1 MTLGEKLEEANQKIQ
16 KLRGELSGLTK
27 KKAPLFDVNNIEEA
41 EAAISTLRSSISDVR
56 KKVDE
61 ANEGFVDIENS
72 LKKVNAEF
80 SKGDSH
86 LNQANK
92 SYRQIA
98 SVVSQLANEQRGFND
113 LTHKELINLKAKN
126 KSAQAQVRFQAKAL
140 AQEKGIT
147 DIANTNL
154 NLRGELSKEE
164 RAMLSA
170 LKANFQEFDKVNS
183 ALDERIKKSSIFS
196 DSIKKYKGVIQN
208 AMASPLTAVAGI
220 FTFLFKTAM
229 DADKAIGKMGKDL
242 NIGHDAALQLDKR
255 FQNFVHSSQDGYIT
269 QARMTEAMTE
279 MNSEM
284 GTTLNLSDQQ
294 LTNMSKLSRFS
305 NISFKDQA
313 KMLKTSKALGETY
326 EGYVKSMMGTIK
338 AQKFENNLALNAKKI
353 MLDVNNASDRTK
365 ISISG
370 GSEGLAKAAVEAAKL
385 GTNLDGVAGIA
396 DNLLD
401 FEQSITNELEA
412 ELLTGKDL
420 TLEKARQA
428 ALNND
433 FATVASEINN
443 QLGSAAE
450 FGEMNRIQQEAM
462 AKAVGMTAD
471 QLGTMLIE
479 QEAIKAVGGDLNDKE
494 KAAYE
499 MAKEK
504 YGAEK
509 AAEMLKNKQ
518 LGQLMKEKDLADEKA
533 AAQERFQAALA
544 GLATAFIPF
553 FEMLLQVANV
563 IIPLIAIG
571 LEPVRMAIN
580 GISGLLSGNVESLSA
595 MEITMGAIGGLTLI
609 YLGYMKAIKIHKAVM
624 AGIDKAG
631 IALEGAK
638 KIGILA
644 TIGAYTAQLGV
655 QLGIMSAAMATN
667 AAVTFGI
674 GVAVAVA
681 AAAAGYAA
689 VKALTADDMMS
700 QGQGSSGYGK
710 RTLFGPE
717 GAIQLNNKDTVI
729 AGTNLFGDDVKSEP
743 GKSTEMADKGEIQIK
758 SNKEGSDNMSSVVS
772 AVSTLGAKIDALAS
786 RPISVQ
792 IDGKEVIKATT
803 EQNPNEQGNAIGV
816 NNYEIQ

>member
-1 MTLGEKLEEANQKIQ
+1 MALNDDLNKAKKAISA
-16 KLRGELSGLTK
+16 LRKELSQITNK
-27 KKAPLFDVNNIEEA
+27 RAPLFDVNSIDQANDAINMLKSSIKEAHKAAEELDSGFVGISKSLSNIE
-41 EAAISTLRSSISDVR
+41 
-56 KKVDE
+56 
-61 ANEGFVDIENS
+61 
-72 LKKVNAEF
+72 AEF
-80 SKGDSH
+80 SKSNSH
-86 LNQANK
+86 LNQATK
-92 SYRQIA
+92 AYRTIS
-98 SVVSQLANEQRGFND
+98 SVVGQLKSDQKGYTE
-113 LTHKELINLKAKN
+113 LSSKELSVLKARN
-126 KSAQAQVRFQAKAL
+126 KEAQAEARHHAELLAK
-140 AQEKGIT
+140 EKGIVDINHTILEFRKDLT
-147 DIANTNL
+147 D
-154 NLRGELSKEE
+154 EE

-170 LKANFQEFDKVNS
+170 LKAGFPEFQKIND
-183 ALDERIKKSSIFS
+183 ALDERIEKSNIFS
-196 DSIKKYKGVIQN
+196 DSIKNYKAQIQN
-208 AMASPLTAVAGI
+208 FMANPLNAVAGI

-242 NIGHDAALQLDKR
+242 NIGHDAALKLDKR
-255 FQNFVHSSQDGYIT
+255 FQNYVHNTQDGYIT
-269 QARMTEAMTE
+269 QGRMTEAMTE
-279 MNSEM
+279 MNNEM

-294 LTNMSKLSRFS
+294 LANMSKLNRFS

-326 EGYVKSMMGTIK
+326 EGYVESMMGTIK

-365 ISISG
+365 ISIAG

-396 DNLLD
+396 DSLLN

-420 TLEKARQA
+420 NLERARGL

-433 FATVASEINN
+433 FEGVAREINN
-443 QLGSAAE
+443 QLDSAAD
-450 FGEMNRIQQEAM
+450 FGKMNRIQQEAM

-471 QLGTMLIE
+471 QLGTMLVE

-509 AAEMLKNKQ
+509 AAQMLKE
-518 LGQLMKEKDLADEKA
+518 GQLDQLLAEKDLADEKA
-533 AAQERFQAALA
+533 AAEERFQAALA

-563 IIPLIAIG
+563 LIPAIAFA

-580 GISGLLSGNVESLSA
+580 GITGMLSGNVEDLST
-595 MEITMGAIGGLTLI
+595 MEIIWGSLGAAALV
-609 YLGYMKAIKIHKAVM
+609 YVGYMKAIKLHKAASLAIEQM
-624 AGIDKAG
+624 QLS
-631 IALEGAK
+631 LEKGK
-638 KIGILA
+638 KIGILG

-667 AAVTFGI
+667 AAVTFGL

-689 VKALTADDMMS
+689 IKSLTGDDVFS
-700 QGQGSSGYGK
+700 PGQGEGGYGK
-710 RTLFGPE
+710 RTLLAPE

-729 AGTNLFGDDVKSEP
+729 AGTNLFGDDTVSEP
-743 GKSTEMADKGEIQIK
+743 GKPTEMAGEGEIKIKSDKG
-758 SNKEGSDNMSSVVS
+758 GGNMSSVVS
-772 AVSTLGAKIDALAS
+772 AVGALGAKIDALAA

-792 IDGKEVIKATT
+792 IDGKEVITATT
-803 EQNPNEQGNAIGV
+803 DQNPNAAGDAVGKNDYQ
-816 NNYEIQ
+816 IQ

>member
-1 MTLGEKLEEANQKIQ
+1 MALNDDLNKAKQSIAA
-16 KLRGELSGLTK
+16 LRKELSQLTSK
-27 KKAPLFDVNNIEEA
+27 RSPLFDVNSIDQANDAINI
-41 EAAISTLRSSISDVR
+41 LKSSI
-56 KKVDE
+56 KE
-61 ANEGFVDIENS
+61 AHRSAEDLDSGFIGISES
-72 LKKVNAEF
+72 LSTITAEF
-80 SKGDSH
+80 SKSNSH
-86 LNQANK
+86 LNEATK
-92 SYRQIA
+92 SYRQI
-98 SVVSQLANEQRGFND
+98 SSIVGQLKSDQKGYTN
-113 LTHKELINLKAKN
+113 LSSKELAVLKSRN
-126 KSAQAQVRFQAKAL
+126 KEAQAGVRHQAELL
-140 AQEKGIT
+140 AKEKGIV
-147 DIANTNL
+147 DINHTNL
-154 NLRGELSKEE
+154 AFRKDLSDEE
-164 RAMLSA
+164 KAMLSA
-170 LKANFQEFDKVNS
+170 LKANFPEFEKINDT
-183 ALDERIKKSSIFS
+183 LDERIKKSSIFS
-196 DSIKKYKGVIQN
+196 DSIKKYKGQIQN

-279 MNSEM
+279 MNNEM
-284 GTTLNLSDQQ
+284 GTTLNLSDKQ
-294 LTNMSKLSRFS
+294 LSTMSKLSRFS

-365 ISISG
+365 ISIGG

-396 DNLLD
+396 DNLLN
-401 FEQSITNELEA
+401 FEQSIENELAA

-420 TLEKARQA
+420 NLERARGL

-433 FATVASEINN
+433 FEGVAREINN
-443 QLGSAAE
+443 QLDSAAD
-450 FGEMNRIQQEAM
+450 FGKMNRIQQEAM

-471 QLGTMLIE
+471 QLGAMLIE

-509 AAEMLKNKQ
+509 AAEMLKDNQ

-563 IIPLIAIG
+563 LIPVLVLAIEPFRLAIEMINGMFDGSIEKMSTMETIIGSIGAATLLYMGYLQVIKMHKAAMLG
-571 LEPVRMAIN
+571 LE
-580 GISGLLSGNVESLSA
+580 
-595 MEITMGAIGGLTLI
+595 
-609 YLGYMKAIKIHKAVM
+609 
-624 AGIDKAG
+624 KAG
-631 IALEGAK
+631 IVVEGAK
-638 KIGILA
+638 KLGILS

-667 AAVTFGI
+667 AAVTFGV

-689 VKALTADDMMS
+689 VKAMTGDDVFS
-700 QGQGSSGYGK
+700 PGQGGGGYGK
-710 RTLFGPE
+710 RTLMGPE

-729 AGTNLFGDDVKSEP
+729 AGTNLFGNDVKSEP
-743 GKSTEMADKGEIQIK
+743 GKPTETAEAGEIK
-758 SNKEGSDNMSSVVS
+758 LKGDGGDMS
-772 AVSTLGAKIDALAS
+772 AVINAINTLGTKISSLSS

-792 IDGKEVIKATT
+792 IDGKEVITATT
-803 EQNPNEQGNAIGV
+803 EQNPNASGNAAGV
-816 NNYEIQ
+816 NSYQIQ